1 MANPISKATNSQES
15 QPSKNSH
22 KSSQKPKQYS
32 QGKSG
37 SNTRPISGNG
47 QSRNAKRARWAKKS
61 KPVAKP
67 IARRENTY
75 EYISACCSL
84 PARKPR
90 AGEKEMQKNA
100 ETGKFKEQPK
110 GLGHWRCTGCGKVA
124 KVSPRKP
131 QPVQKFTPE
140 LIAAHTVQE
149 VPNASV

>member
-1 MANPISKATNSQES
+1 MATNQKVSSSSASTTTKSQNHATS
-15 QPSKNSH
+15 TK
-22 KSSQKPKQYS
+22 QKPYS
-32 QGKSG
+32 QGRPNG
-37 SNTRPISGNG
+37 NTRPTSGNG

-67 IARRENTY
+67 VVRRENTY
-75 EYISACCSL
+75 EYISACCTL

-110 GLGHWRCTGCGKVA
+110 GLGHWRCSGCGKAA

>member
-1 MANPISKATNSQES
+1 
-15 QPSKNSH
+15 
-22 KSSQKPKQYS
+22 
-32 QGKSG
+32 
-37 SNTRPISGNG
+37 
-47 QSRNAKRARWAKKS
+47 
-61 KPVAKP
+61 
-67 IARRENTY
+67 
-75 EYISACCSL
+75 
-84 PARKPR
+84 
-90 AGEKEMQKNA
+90 MQKNA